1 MSGKVV
7 DLAGCAHWSQAMP
20 YRAVIAVRLQSING
34 PMLYQ
39 VAGSAQNPCGAE
51 KALRNAMKL
60 HGGQCF
66 YCKITVLAGSISPE
80 WTLDHVEPSAL
91 GGNDHLGNLVVA
103 CKSCNQKKGHQP
115 IDSFNPTATAEWL
128 KSLQKQVQ
136 RRLSKLSN
144 KAVTTPP
151 SSPPQPKQAATAGP

>member
-1 MSGKVV
+1 MKGNEV

-20 YRAVIAVRLQSING
+20 YRAVIAVRRQSIIG

-39 VAGSAQNPCGAE
+39 VAGSSQNACGAE
-51 KALRNAMKL
+51 KALRTAMKL
-60 HGGQCF
+60 HGGKCF
-66 YCKITVLAGSISPE
+66 YCPVVIAPASTSGE

-91 GGNDHLGNLVVA
+91 GGSDHLGNLVVA

-115 IDSFNPTATAEWL
+115 IDSFNPIACAEWL

-136 RRLSKLSN
+136 RRLAKLDLQ
-144 KAVTTPP
+144 KTTPP
-151 SSPPQPKQAATAGP
+151 SSPLQPKQAAATGP